1 MFKLRVLRGKSHN
14 RAEGLES
21 RVHAG
26 VSHIFKLGVNLSS
39 VPTGI
44 HKVPFELSK
53 NVFLKTIMPV

>member
-44 HKVPFELSK
+44 HKVRKCVPLNYQRMYF
-53 NVFLKTIMPV
+53 